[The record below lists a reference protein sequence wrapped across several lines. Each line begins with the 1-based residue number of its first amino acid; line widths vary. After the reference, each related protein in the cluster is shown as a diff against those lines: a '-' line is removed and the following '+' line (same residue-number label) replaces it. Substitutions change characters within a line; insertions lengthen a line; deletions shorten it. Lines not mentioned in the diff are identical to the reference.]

1 MVCTQSALKSSFH
14 VSKTVFAAPWM
25 QMDSVGKKYGDII
38 EELYM
43 KDGEVKCSITTRD
56 TGLCSSYL
64 KHGHDIL
71 VAEIPNGPL

>member
-14 VSKTVFAAPWM
+14 ISKTV

-43 KDGEVKCSITTRD
+43 KDGNVKCSITTMD
-56 TGLCSSYL
+56 TMLCSSYL
-64 KHGHDIL
+64 KHGCDIL
-71 VAEIPNGPL
+71 VAKILNGPL